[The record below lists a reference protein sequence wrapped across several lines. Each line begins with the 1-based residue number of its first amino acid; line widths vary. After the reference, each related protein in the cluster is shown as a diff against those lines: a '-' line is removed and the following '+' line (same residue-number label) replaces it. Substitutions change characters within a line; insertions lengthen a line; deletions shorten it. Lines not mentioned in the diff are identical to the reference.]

1 MPYMSVYHHFCQLRM
16 ESVTRVITHERVA
29 VLDVAISKETFSFK
43 TESLTSATAVSGPE
57 AYILPLGVRL
67 VEAIKCRILS
77 DVIDDVVVGYAN
89 GLRRAVSSSRR
100 RLGRACVYVPSDF
113 QSCQRSSIGTQLRFC
128 LLRAGGD
135 TRCTARTSPALPQ
148 DLRWKE
154 EERRGRGGLLAR

>member
-1 MPYMSVYHHFCQLRM
+1 MPYMSVYHHLCQLRM
-16 ESVTRVITHERVA
+16 ELVTRITTHERVA

-67 VEAIKCRILS
+67 VEAIECRILS

-100 RLGRACVYVPSDF
+100 RSSRACADVP
-113 QSCQRSSIGTQLRFC
+113 
-128 LLRAGGD
+128 
-135 TRCTARTSPALPQ
+135 
-148 DLRWKE
+148 
-154 EERRGRGGLLAR
+154 